1 MMTLMVCAFI
11 CVMAVVAYLL
21 GVHDV
26 KQRMKEGQK

>member
-1 MMTLMVCAFI
+1 MTLMVCAFI